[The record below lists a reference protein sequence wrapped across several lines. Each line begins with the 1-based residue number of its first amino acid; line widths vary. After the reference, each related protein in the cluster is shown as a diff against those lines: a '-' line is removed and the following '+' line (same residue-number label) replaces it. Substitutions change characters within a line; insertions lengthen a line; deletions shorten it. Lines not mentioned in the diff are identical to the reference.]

1 MKGRPAFCALALAS
15 TSVIGIAAPASAV
28 ASTVPVPT
36 TQTTLTCTGKYAVDA
51 SYLLTARQVL
61 VLKAAV
67 VFINSHPLLFGGT
80 TCTVTP

>member
-1 MKGRPAFCALALAS
+1 MKLRPAFCALALAS

-28 ASTVPVPT
+28 TSTTPVT
-36 TQTTLTCTGKYAVDA
+36 RISTTLNCIGSHPVHTTA
-51 SYLLTARQVL
+51 LLTERQVL

-67 VFINSHPLLFGGT
+67 KFINTYPLFFGT